1 MPDCTCGGLRVIGDV
16 HGAAD
21 ALWDAHAGHANA
33 IQIGDM
39 GLGFSMDDYL
49 RDVLEEKGIRFFRGN
64 HDEPTTCQA
73 HPRHLASGWHAKDS
87 LFVIGGGYSIDRAYR
102 TAGRNWWPDEEH
114 SEPEMR
120 ALVEEFADTKPRL
133 VLSHEAPD
141 SVTDAM
147 FNPTPKMV
155 SRTATALQA
164 MYAAH
169 QPDLWLFGHWHRGRE
184 MKQGNTLFV
193 CVGEKKTRDIH
204 LPTCPLFEQS
214 ATPSAARIAAR
225 LAAMKEN

>member
-16 HGAAD
+16 HGDAD
-21 ALWDAHAGHANA
+21 ALVAAHAGHSNA
-33 IQIGDM
+33 IQIGDFGFGFGHDEHLRQALIKT
-39 GLGFSMDDYL
+39 GL
-49 RDVLEEKGIRFFRGN
+49 RFFRGN
-64 HDEPTTCQA
+64 HDKPKTCQA
-73 HPRHLASGWHAKDS
+73 HPRHMASGWHAADS
-87 LFVIGGGYSIDRAYR
+87 LFVIGGGYSINKMRR
-102 TAGRNWWPDEEH
+102 TPLLNWWPDEEH

-133 VLSHEAPD
+133 VLSHEAPE

-147 FNPTPKMV
+147 FKPTLKMV

-184 MKQGNTLFV
+184 LKPSNTLFV

-204 LPTCPLFEQS
+204 LPTCALFEQS

-225 LAAMKEN
+225 LASIKGR

>member
-1 MPDCTCGGLRVIGDV
+1 MPDCTCGGLRVIGDI
-16 HGAAD
+16 HGD
-21 ALWDAHAGHANA
+21 AYALVEAHADHPNA
-33 IQIGDM
+33 IQIGDF
-39 GLGFSMDDYL
+39 GLGFGRDAHL
-49 RDVLEEKGIRFFRGN
+49 RRALIQTGIRFFRGN
-64 HDEPTTCQA
+64 HDNPKMCKDLPW
-73 HPRHLASGWHAKDS
+73 HMPSGWHASDS

-225 LAAMKEN
+225 LASIKGR

>member
-16 HGAAD
+16 HCDAD
-21 ALWDAHAGHANA
+21 ALVAAHAGHPNA
-33 IQIGDM
+33 IQIGD
-39 GLGFSMDDYL
+39 LGFGFDRDYHL
-49 RDVLEEKGIRFFRGN
+49 NLALQGKGIRFFRGN
-64 HDEPTTCQA
+64 HDKPKTCQA
-73 HPRHLASGWHAKDS
+73 HPRHMASGWHASDS
-87 LFVIGGGYSIDRAYR
+87 LFVIGGGYSIDKMRR
-102 TAGRNWWPDEEH
+102 TPGLNWWPDEEH

-133 VLSHEAPD
+133 VLSHEAPE

-147 FNPTPKMV
+147 FKPTPKMV

-164 MYAAH
+164 MYEAH

-184 MKQGNTLFV
+184 IKQGNTLFV
-193 CVGEKKTRDIH
+193 CAGEKKTRDIH

-225 LAAMKEN
+225 LSTIQEN